1 MCVARS
7 TDVTPSWHTEHMTH
21 PLELIHPRNLKHLSH
36 SLQGLIATQL
46 WAKVLLGMLL
56 GLGVGIV
63 LSPSFG
69 LVSQTVAD
77 MAAAWLVLPGNIF
90 LTVIQMIVIPLVVA
104 SVIRGIAASGSTE
117 QLKSTGIRLVLYFL
131 FTTIVAIVIGV
142 VVTSILKPG
151 EHIDTEAFTLSA
163 SSAAHVE
170 ETIASEG
177 FSIATLPQTLVDV
190 LPSNPLSAAV
200 EMNMLQIV
208 LFSIVL
214 GLALVSL
221 RPERSKPLL
230 ELLGSLQYVVMRIV
244 SWVMVLAPYAVFGFI
259 AQITIETGFTAMLGI
274 GMYVGT
280 MFVALGVLM
289 CFYLLVVLVVARM
302 SPWRFLRAVRQAQLL
317 AFSTNSSV
325 AVLPVTLKT
334 VEEKL
339 NVRPSTAQ
347 FVLPIGATVNM
358 DGTALFHGAATLFLT
373 QVYGIEVGVGMLIAL
388 VATAIGASI
397 GTPATPGV
405 GIVILSVVLAGVG
418 VPVEGVALIV
428 GVDRVLELFR
438 TATNVTGD
446 MVAATVLDKI
456 TPSEVSYEDEVKQ
469 QDAIEEVQ
477 EETGEDVVTGSFDHG
492 KGVFAKLLH
501 MFEHAPDAVQSDDRS
516 AA

>member
-1 MCVARS
+1 ML
-7 TDVTPSWHTEHMTH
+7 WHTAGMTH

-36 SLQGLIATQL
+36 SLQGLVATQL

-56 GLGVGIV
+56 GLGAGVL

-69 LVSQTVAD
+69 LVGEEVARIV
-77 MAAAWLVLPGNIF
+77 AAWLVLPGNIF

-104 SVIRGIAASGSTE
+104 SVIRGIAASGSTD
-117 QLKSTGIRLVLYFL
+117 QLKSTGIRLVGYFL
-131 FTTIVAIVIGV
+131 FTTLVAIVIGIV
-142 VVTSILKPG
+142 VAGVLQPG
-151 EHIDTEAFTLSA
+151 THIDTEAFTLSA
-163 SSAAHVE
+163 SSAAEVE
-170 ETIASEG
+170 QTIASEG
-177 FSIATLPQTLVDV
+177 INLATLPQSLVAV
-190 LPSNPLSAAV
+190 LPANPVSAAV
-200 EMNMLQIV
+200 DMNMLQIV

-221 RPERSKPLL
+221 QPERSKPLL

-244 SWVMVLAPYAVFGFI
+244 RWVMVLAPYAVFGFI
-259 AQITIETGFTAMLGI
+259 AQVTIETGFAAMLGI

-280 MFVALGVLM
+280 MFVALGILM
-289 CFYLLVVLVVARM
+289 LFYLTVVLVVARM
-302 SPWRFLRAVRQAQLL
+302 SPWRFLAAVRQAQLL

-325 AVLPVTLKT
+325 AVLPVTLRT

-373 QVYGIEVGVGMLIAL
+373 QVYGIEVGIGMLLAL

-446 MVAATVLDKI
+446 MVASLVLDRL
-456 TPSEVSYEDEVKQ
+456 TPVAATYEEEIEKQ
-469 QDAIEEVQ
+469 EAIEEVQ
-477 EETGEDVVTGSFDHG
+477 EETGEDVVTGTFEHG
-492 KGVFAKLLH
+492 SGIVSKLLH
-501 MFEHAPDAVQSDDRS
+501 VFEREKTDHD
-516 AA
+516 